1 MRYGCDMTKS
11 NLVEQV
17 AGSTGHSKKEAEQLV
32 DAVLSHIAGSLAKG
46 EKIDLRGFGSFQVSS
61 KAERQGRN
69 PKTGEAITIPARKVA
84 VFKPAKELATK
95 VNGADAAEDSDDDLS
110 AELADSSAK
119 VHGDKLEH

>member
-1 MRYGCDMTKS
+1 MTKS
-11 NLVEQV
+11 NLVDQV

-46 EKIDLRGFGSFQVSS
+46 DKVDLRGFGSFQVSA

-69 PKTGEAITIPARKVA
+69 PKTGEAITIAARKVA

-95 VNGADAAEDSDDDLS
+95 VNGAEGGPDDDDELS
-110 AELADSSAK
+110 AEPSDASAK